1 MKLNLNKHQAA
12 DLLLQDDNINWSIEA
27 AEKIVEYIEELEEDL
42 GEEIDFDA
50 VAIRCEFSELRL
62 EEVLENY
69 EFIRREFKER
79 EKEDDE
85 EEEEII
91 KDIIAKYTTCIEV
104 SRDKVVIKDF

>member
-1 MKLNLNKHQAA
+1 MKQTINKHQAVDA
-12 DLLLQDDNINWSIEA
+12 LLQDDNAGWSIEGA
-27 AEKIVEYIEELEEDL
+27 KALVEYLEELEEDL
-42 GEEIDFDA
+42 WEEFEFDI
-50 VAIRCEFSELRL
+50 VAIRCDYSEMSID
-62 EEVLENY
+62 EVLESY
-69 EFIRREFKER
+69 EDIRKEFKER